1 MRTLTLHC
9 FCSGAVEEP
18 KPYIHDVEKDGEDK
32 FGQPI
37 HRESASRTDESVSK
51 SSFA

>member
-1 MRTLTLHC
+1 MTT
-9 FCSGAVEEP
+9 VDEP
-18 KPYIHDVEKDGEDK
+18 KSYTHDLEKDGADK